1 MNRRDHI
8 PPFYFPT
15 QVFFVDDDIGYLQN
29 LILKLDTGMAFQ
41 LFASPENALIE
52 LNTSRNP
59 ETLTNRLFSRFH
71 HTDDLP
77 ATHHVIDVNLD
88 LVHREVYNESRFEL
102 ISVVVVDY
110 DMPIIDGLE
119 FCRNIKYPDIKKVL
133 LTGKADEKI
142 AVEAFNEGI
151 IDRFILK
158 GNPDVFNVLNQTI
171 HNLQRIYFS
180 QIERMLSDALTIGKH
195 TFLRDT
201 HFPRRFKEI
210 CDKLHIVE
218 YYLRSEPDGMLMLD
232 ADGAISL
239 LIVPNED
246 AWLGQ
251 YEIAFEQ
258 AAPQELLNELKSN
271 RILPYFSEAGYYTP
285 DIENWRDYLYPA
297 TQFKGDKWYLYTIVK
312 NPSPFVKNKV
322 LSYNRFLDE
331 FDERF
336 N

>member
-1 MNRRDHI
+1 MNRRNHI

-15 QVFFVDDDIGYLQN
+15 RVLFVDDDMGYLQS
-29 LILKLDTGMAFQ
+29 LILKMDGGMAFQ

-59 ETLTNRLFSRFH
+59 ATLINRLFSRFH
-71 HTDDLP
+71 HTNDLP

-88 LVHREVYNESRFEL
+88 LVHREVYNESRFDL

-110 DMPIIDGLE
+110 DMPNIDGLE
-119 FCRNIKYPDIKKVL
+119 FCRNVKYPDIKKVL

-158 GNPDVFNVLNQTI
+158 GNPDVFNVLNQAI
-171 HNLQRIYFS
+171 HNLQRTYFS
-180 QIERMLSDALTIGKH
+180 QVERMLSDALTIGKH
-195 TFLRDT
+195 TFLRDSC
-201 HFPRRFKEI
+201 FPRRFQEI

-218 YYLRSEPDGMLMLD
+218 FYLRSEPDGMLMYD
-232 ADGAISL
+232 AEGMVYL
-239 LIVPNED
+239 LIVPSED

-271 RILPYFSEAGYYTP
+271 RILPYFWGAGYYTP
-285 DIENWRDYLYPA
+285 SCENWREHLFPA

-312 NPSPFVKNKV
+312 NPSPFNEDKV
-322 LSYNRFLDE
+322 YSYNRFLDE